1 MSKTDF
7 KKELKYLY
15 QPSAKIVAVVDV
27 PRMNFLSI
35 DGSGNPNT
43 APEYALAVE
52 ALYTMAYALKF
63 KVKKGK
69 PSMDYAVMPLE
80 GLWWAD
86 DMSQFSVKNKEAWKW
101 TMMIMQPEY
110 VTSQLFAE
118 SLSEVAEKKV
128 LPALSLLRFESY
140 QEGQSAQIM
149 HIGPYSKEE
158 PTVAKLHTFIHQ
170 NGCERSA
177 KHHEIYLKDPRKS
190 TPGKLQTVIRQ
201 PFKK

>member
-7 KKELKYLY
+7 KKELKHLY
-15 QPSAKIVAVVDV
+15 QPSAKIISVVDV

-35 DGSGNPNT
+35 NGHGNPNT

-52 ALYTMAYALKF
+52 ALYALAYALKF

-69 PSMDYAVMPLE
+69 PSVDYAVMPLE

-118 SLSEVAEKKV
+118 ALSEVAEKKV

-140 QEGQSAQIM
+140 HEGQAAQIM
-149 HIGPYSKEE
+149 HIGPYSEEE

-170 NGCERSA
+170 NGCER
-177 KHHEIYLKDPRKS
+177 
-190 TPGKLQTVIRQ
+190 
-201 PFKK
+201 

>member
-158 PTVAKLHTFIHQ
+158 PTVAKLHTFIRQ
-170 NGCERSA
+170 NGYDLSA